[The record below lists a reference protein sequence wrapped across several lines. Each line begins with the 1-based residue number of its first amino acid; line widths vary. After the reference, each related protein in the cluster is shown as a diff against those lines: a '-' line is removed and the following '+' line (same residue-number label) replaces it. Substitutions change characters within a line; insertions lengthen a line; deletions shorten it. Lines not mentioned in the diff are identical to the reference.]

1 MPEQAQ
7 ITSVEAIAAFRANL
21 IVFLA
26 QARAALEEV
35 GAELAHTRLWVED
48 DRDKFWM
55 TELRRRERRLEEAKN
70 ELFSASMSKFQEATP
85 MHHLAV
91 RRAQQAVQEAEAKL
105 GVLKKWN
112 RELDN
117 RSAPLMKQIE
127 QLHGFLFTDMTR
139 AIATLDQTLKTLD
152 AYAATPGPAARP
164 QPPAASGKSTPPEAK
179 P

>member
-21 IVFLA
+21 IVFLS

-35 GAELAHTRLWVED
+35 SAELAHTRLWLED
-48 DRDKFWM
+48 DRGKFWIA
-55 TELRRRERRLEEAKN
+55 ELRRRERRLEEAKN
-70 ELFSASMSKFQEATP
+70 ELFAAAMSKFQEATP

-91 RRAQQAVQEAEAKL
+91 RRTQQAVQEAEAKL
-105 GVLKKWN
+105 GTLKKWD

-117 RSAPLMKQIE
+117 RSAPLTKQIE

-139 AIATLDQTLKTLD
+139 AVATLDQTLKTLD

-164 QPPAASGKSTPPEAK
+164 QAPAVNAPAQPEAK